1 MPGGQPPKKRA
12 DSVGLFRPYPGR
24 IDSAPAH
31 EQDFPTPTR
40 PALRSQATQS
50 DYEDHV
56 LMLVNVVR
64 KRAGLPR
71 LSCDERLRV
80 AARNHSRDMAARAFC
95 GHVNPDGVTPA
106 ERMSAAG
113 HPSPGG
119 ENVAQGQSNP
129 HAVMTAWMDS
139 PPHRANI
146 LNAEFKTLGVGVEL
160 GGSGPYWTQNFG
172 Y

>member
-1 MPGGQPPKKRA
+1 MPGSQLPKKRA
-12 DSVGLFRPYPGR
+12 DSVGLFRPSPGR

-31 EQDFPTPTR
+31 GQEVPTP
-40 PALRSQATQS
+40 ARSARWNQSTQS
-50 DYEDHV
+50 GYEDNV
-56 LMLVNVVR
+56 LTLVNVVR

-95 GHVNPDGVTPA
+95 AHVNPDGVTPA

-160 GGSGPYWTQNFG
+160 GGTGPYWTQNFG